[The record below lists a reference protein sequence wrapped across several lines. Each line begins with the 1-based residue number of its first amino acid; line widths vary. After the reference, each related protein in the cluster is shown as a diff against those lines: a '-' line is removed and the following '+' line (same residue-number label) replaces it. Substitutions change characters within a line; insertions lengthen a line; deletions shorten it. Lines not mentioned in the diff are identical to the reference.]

1 MSPATK
7 CLASLVLF
15 FSVLLVA
22 AGTGTNGEMG
32 QTAHARNEIWKSLPK
47 PAPILEPATTGFVP
61 VAGAKI
67 YYATFGSGPDLI
79 LLHGGMGNLEHWGSQ
94 IPAFAAGHRVIA
106 IDSRGHGR
114 STRDDRRI
122 TYRLMAEDTIAV
134 MDALSIAKAS
144 IVGWS
149 DGGVIGLEVAMR
161 HPERL
166 ERLFIFG
173 ANADATGM
181 KRATGTTFAR
191 YKKRAAADYRR
202 LSPTPRR
209 FSALV
214 SMLSRMWSSEPR
226 FSAAQLRAI
235 SAPVAVAVGE
245 YDEIIKVSHI
255 RKMGKT
261 IPDATTIVMKQVSHF
276 GLWQDPD
283 RFNTNVLGFLAAR

>member
-1 MSPATK
+1 MSPAIRLTIA
-7 CLASLVLF
+7 LLF
-15 FSVLLVA
+15 GSTLLIVA
-22 AGTGTNGEMG
+22 GIGPNGKMAGTA
-32 QTAHARNEIWKSLPK
+32 QARNETWKSLPK
-47 PAPILEPATTGFVP
+47 PAPMPKPAATGFVP
-61 VAGAKI
+61 VPGAKI
-67 YYATFGSGPDLI
+67 HYATFGSGPDLI

-94 IPAFAAGHRVIA
+94 IPALAAGHRVIA

-114 STRDDRRI
+114 STRDDRRF

-134 MDALSIAKAS
+134 MDALSVARAS

-161 HPERL
+161 HRERL

-173 ANADATGM
+173 ANADASGM
-181 KRATGTTFAR
+181 KRATGTTFPR

-226 FSAAQLRAI
+226 FSAAQLRSI

-261 IPDATTIVMKQVSHF
+261 IPHATTIVMKQVSHF

-283 RFNTNVLGFLAAR
+283 RFNANVLSFLAAR